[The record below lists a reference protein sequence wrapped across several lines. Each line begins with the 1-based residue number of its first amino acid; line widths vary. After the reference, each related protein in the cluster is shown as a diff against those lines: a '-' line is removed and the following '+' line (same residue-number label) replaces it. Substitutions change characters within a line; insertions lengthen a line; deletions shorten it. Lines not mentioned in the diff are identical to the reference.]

1 MKIEVDTIN
10 KIRAQAEKDAQR
22 YAEAKLNYGKGAGTQ
37 RKLLDAELKE
47 KMANE
52 IYKAAFEA
60 ALAGID
66 KAGVVE
72 KIRKKKGVQRAVDGA
87 RKGIRTV
94 RRAENM
100 YYRNK
105 GLIDRIVGVLFK
117 D

>member
-1 MKIEVDTIN
+1 MSSIEKTR
-10 KIRAQAEKDAQR
+10 KMAEKDARR

-66 KAGVVE
+66 QAGVVE

-87 RKGIRTV
+87 RKGVRTV

>member
-10 KIRAQAEKDAQR
+10 KIRAQAEKDAKR
-22 YAEAKLNYGKGAGTQ
+22 YMTAKLNYGKGSGTQ

-52 IYKAAFEA
+52 IYKTAFEA
-60 ALAGID
+60 ALTRLD
-66 KAGVVE
+66 KADIVAS
-72 KIRKKKGVQRAVDGA
+72 IRKKKGVQRTVEGA

-94 RRAENM
+94 RRAENL

-105 GLIDRIVGVLFK
+105 FWIDRLIGVIFG

>member
-1 MKIEVDTIN
+1 MSSIEKTR
-10 KIRAQAEKDAQR
+10 KMAEKDAQR

-47 KMANE
+47 KMVNE
-52 IYKAAFEA
+52 IYKTAFEA
-60 ALAGID
+60 ALARID
-66 KAGVVE
+66 QAGVVE
-72 KIRKKKGVQRAVDGA
+72 KIRKKKGVQRAVEGA
-87 RKGIRTV
+87 RKGVRTV

-105 GLIDRIVGVLFK
+105 GLIDRIIGVLFK

>member
-1 MKIEVDTIN
+1 MSSIEKTR
-10 KIRAQAEKDAQR
+10 KMAEKDARR

-72 KIRKKKGVQRAVDGA
+72 KIRKKKGVQRAVEGA
-87 RKGIRTV
+87 RKGVRTV

-105 GLIDRIVGVLFK
+105 GLIDRVFGVLFK